1 LENEI
6 GSASVATKYKTI
18 SNEVCLEL
26 CNMVSQLQTTVGN
39 MPFVPT
45 IFNDTMSVEETCT
58 KSEFRDIISIMVD
71 IESNRE
77 IIMSEVDD
85 AMVELCK
92 ETTAEKGDIDEG
104 SDIFIVVGEENNQ
117 KQNTSW
123 AQCMACFEIISNLL
137 SEKEF
142 REENVTLE
150 SCNG

>member
-1 LENEI
+1 
-6 GSASVATKYKTI
+6 
-18 SNEVCLEL
+18 
-26 CNMVSQLQTTVGN
+26 
-39 MPFVPT
+39 
-45 IFNDTMSVEETCT
+45 
-58 KSEFRDIISIMVD
+58 
-71 IESNRE
+71 
-77 IIMSEVDD
+77 VDD

>member
-1 LENEI
+1 
-6 GSASVATKYKTI
+6 
-18 SNEVCLEL
+18 
-26 CNMVSQLQTTVGN
+26 

-45 IFNDTMSVEETCT
+45 IFNDTMSVVETCT
-58 KSEFRDIISIMVD
+58 KSEYRDIISIMVY

-77 IIMSEVDD
+77 IIMSKVDD

-104 SDIFIVVGEENNQ
+104 SVIFIVVGEENNQ

-142 REENVTLE
+142 REENVALE